1 MPLAS
6 GEKRPTFLVARV
18 SASSPPP
25 SSLTLPTAP
34 RRQRAFGR
42 ILIVD
47 DNTELVATLHA
58 VLVGPTVAAAAQDG
72 DGSGGEAKPSK
83 PVSPRFE
90 VVTASRGEEAL
101 AVAHAR
107 GFDVAIVDVK
117 LPDISGVDLIRP
129 LRAASPLSEVV
140 LITGFASVDAAFGAL
155 RSGAFAFVLKSF
167 RPEELISTVEQ
178 ALTKVQ
184 LKREREEL
192 ERRYRALVELT
203 DVLVVALDDE
213 DRVVLMNRK
222 TSALAGVPAEA
233 ALGQSFWHSWIPK
246 EDHVKARDAIQN
258 SRFGD
263 RAREVE
269 TGVVDARDGTKRR
282 VRWHLS
288 RAREEGSAEL
298 VYAIGID
305 VTERRALEMRAA
317 DAEAMSA
324 MGALALNLAHEIR
337 NPLNAAV
344 LQLHLLGRNIDKL
357 EADDST
363 RAALHKRAAIVGDEI
378 GRLNRLLTEFL
389 ELARPRGIAREPV
402 HVGRLVDDVLD
413 LERESAAARKI
424 RIERVIPADGCV
436 AIGDREKLKQ
446 VIINL
451 VVNAIEAMKEGG
463 TLTARVDC
471 GAERVV
477 IAIEDTGPGIP
488 PDVLANVFDP
498 FFTTKEAGTGLGLSI
513 VRKIVDAHAGEVRIE
528 TERGDTKEPSE
539 TSETSATSAAGGHGT
554 RVIVT
559 IPTGR

>member
-1 MPLAS
+1 MPVTP
-6 GEKRPTFLVARV
+6 R
-18 SASSPPP
+18 P
-25 SSLTLPTAP
+25 SSLSLPAAP
-34 RRQRAFGR
+34 ARARPFGR
-42 ILIVD
+42 VLIVD

-58 VLVGPTVAAAAQDG
+58 VLVGPG
-72 DGSGGEAKPSK
+72 PGESGQGA
-83 PVSPRFE
+83 RLE

-101 AVAHAR
+101 AIAQTQ

-117 LPDISGVDLIRP
+117 LPDASGVDLIRP

-140 LITGFASVDAAFGAL
+140 LITGFASVDAAIGAL

-203 DVLVVALDDE
+203 DVLVVALDGDE
-213 DRVVLMNRK
+213 RVVLMNRK
-222 TSALAGVPAEA
+222 TSALAGVTADD
-233 ALGQSFWHSWIPK
+233 ALGRSFIESWIPV
-246 EDHVKARDAIQN
+246 EDRAKVRDALAQTKHA
-258 SRFGD
+258 D

-269 TGVVDARDGTKRR
+269 TGFVDSSGATKRR

-288 RAREEGSAEL
+288 RAREDRATGRASEAPAASGDI

-305 VTERRALEMRAA
+305 VTERRALEKRAA
-317 DAEAMSA
+317 DGEAMSA

-357 EADDST
+357 EADDAT
-363 RAALHKRAAIVGDEI
+363 RAALHKRAEIVGDEI

-389 ELARPRGIAREPV
+389 ELARPRGIAREAV
-402 HVGRLVDDVLD
+402 HVARLVDDVLD
-413 LERESAAARKI
+413 LERESAAARRIK
-424 RIERVIPADGCV
+424 IERVIPADGCV

-451 VVNAIEAMKEGG
+451 VVNSIEAMKEGG
-463 TLTARVDC
+463 TLTARVEHA
-471 GAERVV
+471 GERVT
-477 IAIEDTGPGIP
+477 IAIEDTGVGIP
-488 PDVLANVFDP
+488 ADAMASVFDP

-513 VRKIVDAHAGEVRIE
+513 VRKIVDAHAGEVLIE
-528 TERGDTKEPSE
+528 STRGVGTK
-539 TSETSATSAAGGHGT
+539 
-554 RVIVT
+554 VIVS
-559 IPTGR
+559 IPMGR

>member
-1 MPLAS
+1 MS
-6 GEKRPTFLVARV
+6 SSV
-18 SASSPPP
+18 S
-25 SSLTLPTAP
+25 LPTGT
-34 RRQRAFGR
+34 RRTRPLGR
-42 ILIVD
+42 VLIVD
-47 DNTELVATLHA
+47 DNTELVGTLHA
-58 VLVGPTVAAAAQDG
+58 VLVGPAPG
-72 DGSGGEAKPSK
+72 EHRGSA
-83 PVSPRFE
+83 PRLE

-101 AVAHAR
+101 AVAR
-107 GFDVAIVDVK
+107 TQGFDVAIVDVK
-117 LPDISGVDLIRP
+117 LPDVSGVDLIRP

-140 LITGFASVDAAFGAL
+140 LITGFASVDAAIGAL

-184 LKREREEL
+184 LKRDREEL

-203 DVLVVALDDE
+203 DVLVVAVDE
-213 DRVVLMNRK
+213 EDHIVLFNRK
-222 TSALAGVPAEA
+222 AATMAGVTTTDAVGRTYE
-233 ALGQSFWHSWIPK
+233 SWIPH
-246 EDHVKARDAIQN
+246 DDRQRMRDALAQT
-258 SRFGD
+258 RTGD
-263 RAREVE
+263 RPRDVE
-269 TGVVDARDGTKRR
+269 TGFVDSSNPVFSRRR

-288 RAREEGSAEL
+288 RAREELL
-298 VYAIGID
+298 VYGIGID
-305 VTERRALEMRAA
+305 VTERRSLEKRAA

-357 EADDST
+357 DADQAIRD
-363 RAALHKRAAIVGDEI
+363 ALHKRTEIVGDEI

-402 HVGRLVDDVLD
+402 HVGNLVDDVLD
-413 LERESAAARKI
+413 LERESAESRGI
-424 RIERVIPADGCV
+424 TIERQTPADGCV

-463 TLTARVDC
+463 TLRARVECTNDS
-471 GAERVV
+471 VQ
-477 IAIEDTGPGIP
+477 IIIEDTGPGIE

-513 VRKIVDAHAGEVRIE
+513 VRKIVDVHAGEIHIDS
-528 TERGDTKEPSE
+528 ERGV
-539 TSETSATSAAGGHGT
+539 GT
-554 RVIVT
+554 RVFVS